1 MVSLAKTLIFAGM
14 YKVAAGQ
21 DALSS
26 VEDMLW
32 FGDKKNTLEDFTGNQ
47 QISPARQRVIQIAK
61 SQIGQ
66 GKGDEWKKY
75 LEGTV
80 PYLPE
85 TKQSWCGIF
94 VTWVLQQAGLTTK
107 QWEYG
112 SGISSILQRTDSP
125 KPGDI
130 IYLNEKQHHGIIES
144 INGNDIKT
152 VDGNSWNGVV
162 AENDR
167 KLSDVAAFYSIAPLI
182 GEKA

>member
-1 MVSLAKTLIFAGM
+1 MVDFSQTLKFVIA
-14 YKVAAGQ
+14 YQNAAE
-21 DALSS
+21 DSLSS
-26 VEDMLW
+26 IEDMLW
-32 FGDKKNTLEDFTGNQ
+32 FGDNKKNLLEDFRNQ
-47 QISPARQRVIQIAK
+47 QISPGRQRVIQIAK

-94 VTWVLQQAGLTTK
+94 VTWVLQQAGLTNK

-112 SGISSILQRTDSP
+112 SGIASILERTDHP

-130 IYLNEKQHHGIIES
+130 IYLHDKQHHGIIES
-144 INGNDIKT
+144 INGDNIKT
-152 VDGNSWNGVV
+152 IDGNSWNGVV

-167 KLSDVAAFYSIAPLI
+167 KLSDITAFYSIAPLL